1 MKIGELAQRSGLPAS
16 TIRFYEQK
24 GLIPNASRASN
35 GYRVYDVESMKRLQ
49 LIKFAQSL
57 GFALEELPLL
67 VDEQGGWDHDKIM
80 HRLQQKHQE
89 AESLLQQ
96 LSIKKQRISQLIHQ
110 LGKTWQSG
118 QCMQQDKLAEI
129 LTGNEF

>member
-24 GLIPNASRASN
+24 GLIPNATRATN
-35 GYRVYDVESMKRLQ
+35 GYRVYDGESLDRLQ
-49 LIKFAQSL
+49 LIKFGQSL
-57 GFALEELPLL
+57 GFALEELPTLMNAK
-67 VDEQGGWDHDKIM
+67 GNWDHDQIM
-80 HRLQQKHQE
+80 HRLQQKEQE
-89 AESLLQQ
+89 AEALLQQ
-96 LSIKKQRISQLIHQ
+96 LTLKKQRISQLMTQ

-129 LTGNEF
+129 LTNTQF